1 MRSFQRAL
9 VEFNSIQIHFIFLQ
23 FKLCVYVSSLLNGKL
38 NQVSGRMHYFLSQR
52 KLYILFPIYFLIY
65 FIIVQIQP
73 MYYNLEKRIWFRII
87 FLPLKESL
95 TLFQVKIFLLYLQLI
110 CPSLDLSR
118 IELPESISS
127 ILMKILTI
135 PFALVDQF

>member
-1 MRSFQRAL
+1 
-9 VEFNSIQIHFIFLQ
+9 
-23 FKLCVYVSSLLNGKL
+23 
-38 NQVSGRMHYFLSQR
+38 
-52 KLYILFPIYFLIY
+52 
-65 FIIVQIQP
+65 

-95 TLFQVKIFLLYLQLI
+95 TLFQVKTFLLFLQLI

-127 ILMKILTI
+127 ILMEILTI